1 MKLRRVFLFVT
12 LAGIVQSRFQ
22 AQSSKALQD
31 VVSAAG
37 AQQFVPSKTLDFKP
51 VESDPD
57 FPLPPTT
64 TGYPHCESDGALV
77 LDALDVES
85 LNTAAVN
92 AASRKPLSPVN
103 YTSITI
109 RGKRIQTVSSSA
121 ISDLNDLTVW
131 DVFPAD
137 SGLFFLVRGSKE
149 QPGERGRGK
158 SQAGIPWS
166 TYRNYI
172 ARFDTDGVYKGTTEI
187 QIECDFTR
195 PGHCDVSH
203 LAVFPNGDF
212 LITESDPANSV
223 LRLLYLNSSGAVVKP
238 IDIPAGRKP
247 LEWGEP
253 DSNPSIRQE
262 ARTYLAS
269 VFFSASDQNI
279 LVWHSNSDDPIL
291 ELRPGGAVRE
301 VPLQIPPGYRFVDM
315 LTANDKWVAH
325 FRTLETPS
333 DARMSKETDSY
344 YEVRPQD
351 GSIAA
356 RLVEKGDAPPTIAC
370 ESNGTYTAFKMSDMG
385 KLILLKAD

>member
-1 MKLRRVFLFVT
+1 
-12 LAGIVQSRFQ
+12 
-22 AQSSKALQD
+22 
-31 VVSAAG
+31 
-37 AQQFVPSKTLDFKP
+37 
-51 VESDPD
+51 
-57 FPLPPTT
+57 
-64 TGYPHCESDGALV
+64 LV

-85 LNTAAVN
+85 LNKAAVN

-103 YTSITI
+103 YTLIII
-109 RGKRIQTVSSSA
+109 RGKKIQTVSSSA
-121 ISDLNDLTVW
+121 ISDLNDVTVW

-166 TYRNYI
+166 SYRNYI
-172 ARFDTDGVYKGTTEI
+172 AHFDTDGVYKGTTEI
-187 QIECDFTR
+187 QIECDITH
-195 PGHCDVSH
+195 PWHCDVSH

-238 IDIPAGRKP
+238 IDIPAGRRP

-262 ARTYLAS
+262 ARAYLAS

-279 LVWHSNSDDPIL
+279 LAWRSNSDDPIL

-301 VPLQIPPGYRFVDM
+301 APLQIPHGYRFVDM
-315 LTANDKWVAH
+315 VTANDRWVAH
-325 FRTLETPS
+325 FRTQETSS

-356 RLVEKGDAPPTIAC
+356 RLVEKEDAAPVIAC
-370 ESNGTYTAFKMSDMG
+370 ESNGTYRAFKMSDTG